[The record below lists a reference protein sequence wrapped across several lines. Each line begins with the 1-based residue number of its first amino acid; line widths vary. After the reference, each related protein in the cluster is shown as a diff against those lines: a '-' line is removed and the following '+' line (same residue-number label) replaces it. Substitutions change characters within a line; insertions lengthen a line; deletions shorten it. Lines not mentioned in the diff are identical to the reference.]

1 MTSVPT
7 RLVHACRVC
16 CARRARE
23 KAPPPPRSLAR
34 RGRLRNPGDDLLS
47 QGVPPQVPSA
57 LAVFTSV
64 FGMGTGVS
72 PPLLPP
78 EIWCARARSDVNR
91 WSSAAERTRTPRRR
105 IPSPRPIS
113 TGRLNTS
120 RCLHL
125 RPINLVVYQGP
136 YPVNPVGDLILRQA
150 SRLDAFSAYPFRR
163 SPTSHALGR
172 TTGTRELR
180 PSRSSRTRDSLPQI
194 SYGCIG

>member
-1 MTSVPT
+1 MAASVSACSSRSAGATNAPA
-7 RLVHACRVC
+7 HALPV
-16 CARRARE
+16 
-23 KAPPPPRSLAR
+23 R
-34 RGRLRNPGDDLLS
+34 RGRSLHKSGGDLLS
-47 QGVPPQVPSA
+47 RGVSPQVPSA

-78 EIWCARARSDVNR
+78 EIWCAHARSDVNR

-120 RCLHL
+120 PCVHL
-125 RPINLVVYQGP
+125 RPIYLVVFQGP
-136 YPVNPVGDLILRQA
+136 YPVVPVGDLISRTA

-163 SPTSHALGR
+163 SLTSRAPGG

-180 PSRSSRTRDSLPQI
+180 PSRSSRTGDSSSQV
-194 SYGCIG
+194 SYARNG